1 MKKPIWQFLF
11 VFILMLSL
19 SSCSLFAS
27 KVQKAVSLVEH
38 QAKVTQ
44 AFTEQIQAYFAESP
58 DKQEKIDAFEASVNN
73 MMKAYY
79 EEYKAKGEAGIEQA
93 RKELTDFFTNFKVE
107 GVGISDDSVADY
119 LERFEKL
126 VKPTP

>member
-1 MKKPIWQFLF
+1 MKKPIWKFLF
-11 VFILMLSL
+11 VFILMLNL
-19 SSCSLFAS
+19 SSCSLFAN
-27 KVQKAVSLVEH
+27 KVQKAVALVEH

-79 EEYKAKGEAGIEQA
+79 EEYKAKGEAGLEQA

>member
-1 MKKPIWQFLF
+1 MKKSIWFWL
-11 VFILMLSL
+11 VLIIIISSL
-19 SSCSLFAS
+19 SSCSLFVS
-27 KVQKAVSLVEH
+27 KVQKAASLIEQ

-58 DKQEKIDAFEASVNN
+58 DKQEKIDAFEASINELV
-73 MMKAYY
+73 KAYY

-93 RKELTDFFTNFKVE
+93 RNELKTFFTNFKVE
-107 GVGISDDSVADY
+107 GVGISDDTVKEY
-119 LERFEKL
+119 MERFEKL

>member
-1 MKKPIWQFLF
+1 MKKPIWKFLF

-19 SSCSLFAS
+19 SSCSLFAN
-27 KVQKAVSLVEH
+27 KVQKAVALVEH

-93 RKELTDFFTNFKVE
+93 RKELNDFFTNFKVE

>member
-1 MKKPIWQFLF
+1 MKKTYRIALI
-11 VFILMLSL
+11 VVTLMLSL
-19 SSCSLFAS
+19 TSCSLFTAKVKKAAS
-27 KVQKAVSLVEH
+27 LIEQ

-58 DKQEKIDAFEASVNN
+58 DKQEKIDAFEASINELV
-73 MMKAYY
+73 KGYY
-79 EEYKAKGEAGIEQA
+79 EEYKAKGEAGLEQA
-93 RKELTDFFTNFKVE
+93 RKELSDFFTNFKVE
-107 GVGISDDSVADY
+107 GVGISDDTVKEY